1 MKKNTHTSRFSTLK
15 SSYQRL
21 TYEEIKEGLKDL
33 PTSLECEHM
42 KVSDPQFTVDWHINI
57 IDYCL
62 SVNRMD
68 LARIHKSNLLNIY
81 ILNKHYRK

>member
-1 MKKNTHTSRFSTLK
+1 MSKNTHTSRFSTLK
-15 SSYQRL
+15 NSYKRL

-33 PTSLECEHM
+33 PTSLECEHI
-42 KVSDPQFTVDWHINI
+42 KVSDPKLTVATYIHK

-62 SVNRMD
+62 SVNRMN
-68 LARIHKSNLLNIY
+68 LARIYKSNLLNIY